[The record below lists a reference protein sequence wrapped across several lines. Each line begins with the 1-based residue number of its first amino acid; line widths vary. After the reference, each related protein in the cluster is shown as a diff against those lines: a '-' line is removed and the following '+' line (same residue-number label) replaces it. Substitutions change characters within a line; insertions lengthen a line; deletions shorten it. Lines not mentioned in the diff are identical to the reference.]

1 MRKFTHPINTP
12 RKLASKN
19 EKSVDDAEKAW
30 KNFRGKKELQ
40 DSLIPAQKNLCP
52 YCEIELTRSEGEIG
66 YHIEHIEPKSMNPS
80 RTFDFNNLLVSCFN
94 TGGEISASDLD
105 PQPISCGHAKKREFD
120 SLLFIKPTDQDCETY
135 FFYELDGR
143 IIANPDLN
151 DSAKLA
157 QVDYTITLL
166 NLNCRRLKRERKDM
180 IVEGLNCVNDLLDN
194 QDALSHFANGQLD
207 EVNDKNRS
215 YFTTRRQYFQVF
227 TRSI

>member
-1 MRKFTHPINTP
+1 MKYFIHSIIIPT
-12 RKLASKN
+12 KLDSRHQN
-19 EKSVDDAEKAW
+19 SVDDFAKDW
-30 KNFRGKKELQ
+30 SRFRGKRELQ
-40 DSLIPAQKNLCP
+40 DSLIPAQKYLCP

-80 RTFDFNNLLVSCFN
+80 RTFDFSNLLVSCFN
-94 TGGEISASDLD
+94 TGDEISASDLD
-105 PQPISCGHAKKREFD
+105 PKPISCGHAKKREFD
-120 SLLFIKPTDQDCETY
+120 SLLFIKPTDPDCENY

-157 QVDYTITLL
+157 RVDYTITLL
-166 NLNCRRLKRERKDM
+166 NLNCRRLKRKRKDM
-180 IVEGLNCVNDLLDN
+180 IVEGLNCVNDLLNN
-194 QDALSHFANGQLD
+194 QDALSHFANCELD
-207 EVNDKNRS
+207 ESNGKNQS